1 MKYAIL
7 IQVRHNSKRLPGKA
21 MLRISGYETILHV
34 YHQCKK
40 SLLKNIII
48 CTSKNKTDD
57 SIARLCK
64 KKKIKFFRGNL
75 NNVYLRYIQTIN
87 KFKIKSF
94 IRINGDSPL
103 INYQIINKAFK
114 IFKKQNYQIVTN
126 VFPRS
131 YPIGQSVEIISSD
144 LLKKVYKKLNKNDKE
159 HIFKYFYRN
168 YKKFNIYNIKN
179 KNNMSKTNL
188 SINTLKDY
196 EYLSKII
203 KFNEKI

>member
-1 MKYAIL
+1 M
-7 IQVRHNSKRLPGKA
+7 
-21 MLRISGYETILHV
+21 
-34 YHQCKK
+34 
-40 SLLKNIII
+40 LKNIII

-144 LLKKVYKKLNKNDKE
+144 LFKKVYKKLNKNDKE

>member
-7 IQVRHNSKRLPGKA
+7 IQVRFNSKRLPGKA
-21 MLRISGYETILHV
+21 MLRINGNETILHV
-34 YHQCKK
+34 YNQCKK

-57 SIARLCK
+57 PIARLCK

-75 NNVYLRYIQTIN
+75 NNVYLRYIRTIN

-103 INYQIINKAFK
+103 INYRIINKAFN
-114 IFKKQNYQIVTN
+114 IFRNKKYEIVTN

-131 YPIGQSVEIISSD
+131 FPIGQSVEIISSD
-144 LLKKVYKKLNKNDKE
+144 LFKKVYKKLKKSEKE

-179 KNNMSKTNL
+179 KKNMSKTNL
-188 SINTLKDY
+188 SINTIQDY
-196 EYLSKII
+196 EYLKKII
-203 KFNEKI
+203 